1 MNHKKYISI
10 PQPCSEDWDKMN
22 PVAQGR
28 FCLSCEKKVIDFTS
42 MPDYELIAYL
52 KNHKNSCGKF
62 TNSQLNRSYDFNP
75 ATRKPFIFK
84 AIIFSVINLFGIK
97 SNAQNI
103 EQDTT
108 EIVTQNVLAEVSCY
122 DDTTCQ
128 EEIVAVDSLKSDS
141 TLENA
146 KHQID
151 LNEMQEQV
159 IYIGDIVSIDIT
171 TSGFISITPTV
182 PSYMKYLYPL
192 LNIPYLSQSNDGNK
206 DISVQQ
212 IPPIE
217 KNKKSSPP
225 KLFFVW
231 MSTLPVYRLLK
242 EKLRL
247 RKF

>member
-52 KNHKNSCGKF
+52 KNHKNSCGRF

-84 AIIFSVINLFGIK
+84 AIIFSAINLFGVK

-122 DDTTCQ
+122 NDSTCQ
-128 EEIVAVDSLKSDS
+128 EEIVAVDTLKSD
-141 TLENA
+141 TLETVNL
-146 KHQID
+146 QIEVIEIQ
-151 LNEMQEQV
+151 NPI
-159 IYIGDIVSIDIT
+159 IYIS
-171 TSGFISITPTV
+171 SGSVVFGMTNETPEVTLIE
-182 PSYMKYLYPL
+182 KYLTYFLDFPFR
-192 LNIPYLSQSNDGNK
+192 SHSNDNY
-206 DISVQQ
+206 DQPTELI
-212 IPPIE
+212 IPPKE